1 MSGAQLRAKFVKKK
15 GGKPNLKKIIIKSND
30 LLKDSSKNHRDESTE
45 DDNVY
50 DNVYDNVDDNV
61 DDSTETKLKPI
72 GPNKKSCFKIRR
84 RENTKETPIPNHR
97 KKIGMLF
104 KKKILIKNESIK
116 NNAPIAADMLDSK
129 VKNILTKQQ
138 PSKNVKKMIVEEDVV
153 VEEEKPRPKFP
164 PQKVKNNFIKQP
176 PPRSVK
182 KTIVEEEED
191 PRLKIPP
198 PPQKVINHFTK
209 QPPKTKSVEE
219 EVVEKEHRRS
229 KIPPPQKVKNHFTKQ
244 QKTIVEEEVNEE
256 EEEPRL
262 KIQPPQKVK
271 KQFTKQPPL
280 KTKSVKK
287 EVEVDEEE
295 PSPPEAN
302 KVDIMAAVKN
312 MAGNVLG
319 VDPGDTSKLI
329 HALMQRLRPQV
340 QAVQPQQSQPSVAPI
355 PIKETYRQQEISQPF
370 PIPFKIFTDVTEDR
384 DRERYMER
392 ERYREKELE
401 KEKYIEKE
409 RYGAHNSDAI
419 VIRPRTRIGRDIIT
433 KSLLEQDT
441 RELKQKLHEHVVS
454 MRVSALSN
462 VVGGRSRANRK

>member
-1 MSGAQLRAKFVKKK
+1 MATETKRLLSRDDIRTMRKDIQILKK
-15 GGKPNLKKIIIKSND
+15 GGVLNQSEKNSN
-30 LLKDSSKNHRDESTE
+30 
-45 DDNVY
+45 
-50 DNVYDNVDDNV
+50 
-61 DDSTETKLKPI
+61 
-72 GPNKKSCFKIRR
+72 
-84 RENTKETPIPNHR
+84 KEQ
-97 KKIGMLF
+97 
-104 KKKILIKNESIK
+104 S
-116 NNAPIAADMLDSK
+116 
-129 VKNILTKQQ
+129 
-138 PSKNVKKMIVEEDVV
+138 
-153 VEEEKPRPKFP
+153 
-164 PQKVKNNFIKQP
+164 
-176 PPRSVK
+176 
-182 KTIVEEEED
+182 
-191 PRLKIPP
+191 
-198 PPQKVINHFTK
+198 
-209 QPPKTKSVEE
+209 
-219 EVVEKEHRRS
+219 
-229 KIPPPQKVKNHFTKQ
+229 
-244 QKTIVEEEVNEE
+244 
-256 EEEPRL
+256 
-262 KIQPPQKVK
+262 
-271 KQFTKQPPL
+271 
-280 KTKSVKK
+280 KK

>member
-1 MSGAQLRAKFVKKK
+1 MSGAQLRAKFVKIK

-72 GPNKKSCFKIRR
+72 GSNKKSCFKIRR

-176 PPRSVK
+176 P
-182 KTIVEEEED
+182 
-191 PRLKIPP
+191 
-198 PPQKVINHFTK
+198 
-209 QPPKTKSVEE
+209 KTKSVEE
-219 EVVEKEHRRS
+219 EVVEKEHRMS

-433 KSLLEQDT
+433 KSLEQDT
-441 RELKQKLHEHVVS
+441 RELK
-454 MRVSALSN
+454 
-462 VVGGRSRANRK
+462 